1 MIQLIRCAFT
11 SLVVAAVWLAGTVY
25 AQSAQR
31 VIKVHI
37 PFEFNIG
44 DNTFPVG
51 DYSVTQP
58 LQDFL
63 ALRNARGQT
72 IASTL
77 TRPVESS
84 TAPEKPALRFYFSGG
99 HHALAEVWQPEDGA
113 LGGWR
118 HQGLVPPVMASV
130 STACCFTTA
139 TRAFVAGS

>member
-1 MIQLIRCAFT
+1 MIQLIRCTFT
-11 SLVVAAVWLAGTVY
+11 PLAVAAVWLAGTAY

-44 DNTFPVG
+44 AKTFPAG

-58 LQDFL
+58 LQEFL
-63 ALRNARGQT
+63 ALRNARGET
-72 IASTL
+72 IASTC

-84 TAPEKPALRFYFSGG
+84 TVPEKPALRFYFSGG

-113 LGGWR
+113 LG
-118 HQGLVPPVMASV
+118 HQLP
-130 STACCFTTA
+130 A
-139 TRAFVAGS
+139 TKSRVGVAKQQAGDTDAITGGTKP